1 MMKLRAFLFGRALA
15 SCALCAASVG
25 AVAAHASANP
35 GQPLRQSQP
44 NKGAPQASDAEQ
56 KAAQA
61 VQSASDA
68 QATAAAAMEFVK
80 KYPKSSLRPQVA
92 RTVAGKLAA
101 VSDPAQRVTLAEGA
115 LKVFD
120 KPDDALVINPV
131 LINAY
136 VEAKRL
142 DDAFRVATPA
152 AVEKLDDPVGVMIS
166 LLLAGAEQ
174 ARQKNP
180 KYVQA
185 SQQLGLKAIEIVEG
199 GKKPERVEDARWE
212 EYRTEWLPQAY
223 QALAVLALAGG
234 NQADAQARLAKAA
247 AAKSSDPNTYIL
259 IGALS
264 NEEYQQ
270 TVQQHK
276 AASGAAKDELL
287 KKAHAQLDQVIDA
300 WAHAVA
306 LTLGDAR
313 YDQTRTQ
320 LMQDL
325 ESYYKYRRGST
336 EGMQQLIDKY
346 KKPAAV
352 TP

>member
-1 MMKLRAFLFGRALA
+1 MKLRAFIFGL
-15 SCALCAASVG
+15 ALCAAP
-25 AVAAHASANP
+25 AAAAQ
-35 GQPLRQSQP
+35 GQPGKS
-44 NKGAPQASDAEQ
+44 APQASEAEQ

-61 VQSASDA
+61 VQAGADA

-92 RTVAGKLAA
+92 RGIAAKLDA
-101 VSDPAQRVTLAEGA
+101 VQDPAQRVTLAEGA
-115 LKVFD
+115 MKMFD
-120 KPDDALVINPV
+120 KPGEAEILNPV
-131 LINAY
+131 LVKAY
-136 VEAKRL
+136 VDAKRF

-152 AVEKLDDPVGVMIS
+152 AVEKFEDPVGVSIT

-180 KYVQA
+180 KYVA
-185 SQQLGLKAIEIVEG
+185 SSQQLGLKAVEVIEG
-199 GKKPERVEDARWE
+199 GQRPAGIEAARWE

-223 QALAVLALAGG
+223 QALAVLALSGG
-234 NQADAQARLAKAA
+234 SPADAQARLAKAA
-247 AAKSSDPNTYIL
+247 ALKSTDPNTYIL

-264 NEEYQQ
+264 NNDYQQ
-270 TVQQHK
+270 TAQQHK
-276 AASGAAKDELL
+276 AATGAAKDELL

-306 LTLGDAR
+306 LTIGDAR
-313 YDQTRTQ
+313 YDQMRTQ

-325 ESYYKYRRGST
+325 ESYYKYRNGST
-336 EGMQQLIDKY
+336 AGLQQLIDKY
-346 KKPAAV
+346 KKPATT